1 MREECPISDSIKQ
14 KVLCAESIA
23 IWPLDPNP
31 LSEPYQIA
39 RYLQDRGF
47 HLYPIND
54 FEDKLLEEICYRD
67 IRLIPDDYDILLLFT
82 QSDSLPEVVNA
93 IFNADYQPPLIWT
106 HRGIHDQFSF
116 DRLTEGGITTV
127 MDSNLMEHYKEWTEE
142 EESDNSS
149 ECP

>member
-1 MREECPISDSIKQ
+1 MPEEFPISDSIKQ
-14 KVLCAESIA
+14 KVLCAESAA
-23 IWPLDPNP
+23 IWPLDSNP

-47 HLYPIND
+47 RLYPIND
-54 FEDKLLEEICYRD
+54 LEEKLLEEICYHD

-93 IFNADYQPPLIWT
+93 IFNADYQPPLIWA
-106 HRGIHDQFSF
+106 HKGIHDQQSF
-116 DRLTEGGITTV
+116 DRLTDGGIATV
-127 MDSNLMEHYKEWTEE
+127 MDSDLMACFKKWTEE
-142 EESDNSS
+142 EESRESS